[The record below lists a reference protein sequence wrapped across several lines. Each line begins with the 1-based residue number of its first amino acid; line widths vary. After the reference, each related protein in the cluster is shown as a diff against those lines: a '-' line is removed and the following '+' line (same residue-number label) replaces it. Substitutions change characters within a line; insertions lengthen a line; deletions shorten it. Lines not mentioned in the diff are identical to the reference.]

1 MPKGNVAKDVVT
13 KKIIEAF
20 GNDYIGEFDKK
31 LYVWADD
38 GGERVQ
44 ISISLTCPKILRGI
58 EETED
63 YGDLNFEDAPKE
75 KTQPS
80 NWKPADVTQEEK
92 DTLAELMA
100 KFGL

>member
-1 MPKGNVAKDVVT
+1 
-13 KKIIEAF
+13 
-20 GNDYIGEFDKK
+20 
-31 LYVWADD
+31 
-38 GGERVQ
+38 
-44 ISISLTCPKILRGI
+44 LRGI